1 MPQLSLYLDD
11 TTMDVLRRSAEKEG
25 VSLSHYA
32 RRLIQDQ
39 ASSAW
44 PVSFWGTYGSVKDD
58 SFVAP
63 EELDPELDGELVS
76 FD

>member
-11 TTMDVLRRSAEKEG
+11 ITMDVLRRSAEKEG

-44 PVSFWGTYGSVKDD
+44 PVGFCGTYGSVKDD

>member
-32 RRLIQDQ
+32 
-39 ASSAW
+39 
-44 PVSFWGTYGSVKDD
+44 YGSVKDD

>member
-11 TTMDVLRRSAEKEG
+11 ITMDVLRRSAEKEG

-44 PVSFWGTYGSVKDD
+44 PVSFWVRM
-58 SFVAP
+58 VP
-63 EELDPELDGELVS
+63 
-76 FD
+76 